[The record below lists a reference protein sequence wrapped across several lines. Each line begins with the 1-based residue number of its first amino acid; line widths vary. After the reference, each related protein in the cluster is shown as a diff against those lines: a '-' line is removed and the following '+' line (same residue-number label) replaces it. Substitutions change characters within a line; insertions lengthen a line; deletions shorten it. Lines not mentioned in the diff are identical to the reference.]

1 MNLPPVIV
9 EIIVLVLLEI
19 WLWVFLTGNKDERKR

>member
-9 EIIVLVLLEI
+9 EIIVLVLLEV
-19 WLWVFLTGNKDERKR
+19 WLWIFLTGNKDEGKR